1 LVVQRWC
8 RRKESLGKVGE
19 ARRGPKRSLASVHRG
34 SSRSE
39 AQQPSEWPPTGCL
52 QGILQETQ
60 GISTGSL
67 LTSTGCPTV
76 GDLGDGEVMEWYGGA
91 GMMEMELVMAQG

>member
-1 LVVQRWC
+1 VQRWC

-34 SSRSE
+34 SLRSE

-76 GDLGDGEVMEWYGGA
+76 GALGDGEAMEWYGGA
-91 GMMEMELVMAQG
+91 GMMEMG